1 MILDRSYDYDFNMYQ
16 QVAPIEIYVKQT
28 NEKKKKKKKNQF
40 KKNLICSQQIT
51 MYRFV
56 TIKNNDVFRVY

>member
-16 QVAPIEIYVKQT
+16 QVATIEIYVKQT
-28 NEKKKKKKKNQF
+28 NGKK